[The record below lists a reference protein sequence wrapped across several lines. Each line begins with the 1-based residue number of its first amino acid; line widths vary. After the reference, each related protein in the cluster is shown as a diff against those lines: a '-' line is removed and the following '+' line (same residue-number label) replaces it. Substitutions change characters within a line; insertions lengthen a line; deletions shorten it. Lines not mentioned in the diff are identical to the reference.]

1 MASQFQGY
9 KNPKLLGVVFDSTF
23 TYNTHAAASVRKTHA
38 RLKVL
43 RDLADTLIDKDKDC
57 LLMMFKMFIRPI
69 LDYAAAIVHPNLSDT
84 NKKIQKF
91 QNI

>member
-43 RDLADTLIDKDKDC
+43 RDLVHTLFGKDKD
-57 LLMMFKMFIRPI
+57 LTINDLGAEPWNVI
-69 LDYAAAIVHPNLSDT
+69 AHH
-84 NKKIQKF
+84 Q
-91 QNI
+91 